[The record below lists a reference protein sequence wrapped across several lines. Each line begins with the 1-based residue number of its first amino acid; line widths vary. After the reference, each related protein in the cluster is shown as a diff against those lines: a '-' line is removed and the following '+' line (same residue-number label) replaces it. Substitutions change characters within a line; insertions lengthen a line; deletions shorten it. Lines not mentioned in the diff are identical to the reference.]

1 MSLELQQQAE
11 ILNKFLELSQLR
23 EQKLIIFYSFKVRK
37 KVFIRELDIYSSRIA
52 EVKEILVNLD
62 SLRIT
67 WIGKS
72 LIENSINQ
80 DVGLLMTALC
90 NEYDYLLMTIL
101 YDKNEFIRPCL
112 SKIILRETIKRYG

>member
-1 MSLELQQQAE
+1 MSLESQQQVE

-112 SKIILRETIKRYG
+112 SKIILREIIKRYG